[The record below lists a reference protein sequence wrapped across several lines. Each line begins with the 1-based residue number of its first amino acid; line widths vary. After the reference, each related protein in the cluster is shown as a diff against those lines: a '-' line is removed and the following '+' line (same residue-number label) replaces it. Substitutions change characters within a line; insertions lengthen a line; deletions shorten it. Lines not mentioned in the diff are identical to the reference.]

1 MGICSLGVLLLAA
14 VATPADAPI
23 DLGDPYVDGQVGFS
37 IRPPVGAAVLR
48 HSPDEPAQQ
57 ADLFLVVSF
66 PLVERKWNLAVEM
79 MMVPPGQT
87 VSDAADR
94 VIVGT
99 VERLGLALQNRAK
112 RSVGGRDAVV
122 ISAGGAVSGGELHF
136 SCAVVEATESKRFVV
151 ELTGPAGQADALTAT
166 FATILD
172 GFRVLISP
180 DQEAALREASQAGV
194 RLLKLAVAEGL
205 DSRLEPEQYHR
216 FVKDGKDVGF
226 TRITEQPQA
235 VHHCVGVQVSQSTWL
250 FDPSGA
256 VKRSRSSLFVSNDLT
271 KERWTVR
278 IDQIIPAQ
286 DDKPRRYAFTE
297 DRGLA
302 QHDKLVVS
310 VAVGPS
316 LEQPGSRVFELPPDY
331 LQRALVQLLPR
342 FLPLDTP
349 ATYAFTCHDGQT
361 NSLATLRYELIGKE
375 SIELSGQSVIAYRI
389 EYRLGLAGEP
399 AVLWVNRQGRLLRA
413 RSGRL
418 QTIRAEKP
426 QIELLYQSRCAQ
438 AQAELETLA
447 RAKATR

>member
-1 MGICSLGVLLLAA
+1 MGICSLGVLLIAA
-14 VATPADAPI
+14 VAAPADAPVE
-23 DLGDPYVDGQVGFS
+23 LGAPYVDGQVGFS
-37 IRPPVGAAVLR
+37 IRPPVGAALVR
-48 HSPDEPAQQ
+48 HTPDEPAQQ
-57 ADLFLVVSF
+57 PDLFLVVSF

-79 MMVPPGQT
+79 MMVPPAQT
-87 VSDAADR
+87 VSDTADR
-94 VIVGT
+94 VIATT
-99 VERLGLALQNRAK
+99 VERLGLTLQSRRK

-122 ISAGGAVSGGELHF
+122 VSAAGAVSGGELHF
-136 SCAVVEATESKRFVV
+136 SCAVIEATESKRFAV

-166 FATILD
+166 FAVILD
-172 GFRVLISP
+172 GFQVLISP
-180 DQEAALREASQAGV
+180 DQEAALRKASQAGV

-216 FVKDGKDVGF
+216 FVKDGKDIGF
-226 TRITEQPQA
+226 TRIAEQPQA
-235 VHHCVGVQVSQSTWL
+235 VRHSVGVQVSQSTWL
-250 FDPSGA
+250 FDPSDA

-278 IDQIIPAQ
+278 GDQIIPAQ
-286 DDKPRRYAFTE
+286 DGKSRRYAFTE

-316 LEQPGSRVFELPPDY
+316 LRRPDSQVFELPPDY
-331 LQRALVQLLPR
+331 LQRALVHLLPR

-375 SIELSGQSVIAYRI
+375 SIELSGKSVIAYRI
-389 EYRLGLAGEP
+389 EYRRGLAGEP

-418 QTIRAEKP
+418 ETIRAEKP
-426 QIELLYQSRCAQ
+426 QIELLYQSRCTQ
-438 AQAELETLA
+438 AKDELETLA